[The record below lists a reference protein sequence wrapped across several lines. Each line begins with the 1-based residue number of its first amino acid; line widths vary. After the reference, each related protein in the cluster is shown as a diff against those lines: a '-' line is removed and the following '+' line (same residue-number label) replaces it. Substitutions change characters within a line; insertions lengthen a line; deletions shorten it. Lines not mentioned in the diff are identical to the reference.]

1 MTSVIDVRRGDIL
14 PAVGIIQMLLNRAGA
29 SLTLDGNFGQHT
41 EDAVKAFQR
50 QRSISPTGQVNGGLF
65 DRMDAGSELSILD
78 SVDVTDPNLATMEVA
93 DITRAGGRVVSRAG
107 MSNGVGQAIQD
118 IISQGSGVF
127 LLRMH
132 GHGAPGNIGMSD
144 GRGVPGYHRTDFD
157 SSTIGQVEAEL
168 RRMRSVFGP
177 HGCVQ
182 LMACDTGQGPNGRN
196 LLRRLANIWNVPV
209 SAGIQTQ
216 FAGGLAKS
224 IRFEGPTV
232 TECPGGKTLRQWLA
246 GLPAFAGMSVV

>member
-1 MTSVIDVRRGDIL
+1 MSVIDVRRGDIL

-41 EDAVKAFQR
+41 QDAVKAFQR
-50 QRSISPTGQVNGGLF
+50 QRSISQTGQVDGTLF
-65 DRMDAGSELSILD
+65 DRMDAGSELGILD
-78 SVDVTDPNLATMEVA
+78 SVDVTDPNLASMEVA
-93 DITRAGGRVVSRAG
+93 DITRAGGRVVQRAG

-118 IISQGSGVF
+118 IVSQGSGLF

-132 GHGAPGNIGMSD
+132 GHGAAGNIGMSD
-144 GRGVPGYHRTDFD
+144 GRGIAGQHRTDLD
-157 SSTIGQVEAEL
+157 QSTIAAISAEL
-168 RRMRSVFGP
+168 GRLRGVFGP

-182 LMACDTGQGPNGRN
+182 LMACNTGQGSQGRS
-196 LLRRLANIWNVPV
+196 LLRQLANIWNVPV

-232 TECPGGKTLRQWLA
+232 TECPGGKTLTQWLR
-246 GLPAFAGMSVV
+246 GLPAFAGMSVA

>member
-1 MTSVIDVRRGDIL
+1 MSSVLDVRRGDIL

-41 EDAVKAFQR
+41 QDAVKAFQR
-50 QRSISPTGQVNGGLF
+50 QRSIPQTGQVDGALF
-65 DRMDAGSELSILD
+65 DRMDAGSELPILD
-78 SVDVTDPNLATMEVA
+78 SVDVTDPSLSTMEVA
-93 DITRAGGRVVSRAG
+93 DITRAGGRVIQRAG

-118 IISQGSGVF
+118 IVSQGSNLF

-144 GRGVPGYHRTDFD
+144 GHGVPGQHRTDFD
-157 SSTIGQVEAEL
+157 SATIAAISGEL
-168 RRMRSVFGP
+168 GRLRSVFGS

-182 LMACDTGQGPNGRN
+182 LMACNTGQGPQGRS
-196 LLRRLANIWNVPV
+196 LLRQLANIWGVPV
-209 SAGIQTQ
+209 SAAIQTQ

-224 IRFEGPTV
+224 IRFEGPTI
-232 TECPGGKTLRQWLA
+232 TECPGGKTLSQWLR
-246 GLPAFAGMSVV
+246 GLPAFTGMSIA

>member
-1 MTSVIDVRRGDIL
+1 MSSVLDVRRGDIL
-14 PAVGIIQMLLNRAGA
+14 PAVGIIQMLLNRTGA

-41 EDAVKAFQR
+41 QDAVKAFQS
-50 QRSISPTGQVNGGLF
+50 QRGISQTGQVDGKLF

-78 SVDVTDPNLATMEVA
+78 SVDVTDPNLASMEVS
-93 DITRAGGRVVSRAG
+93 DITRAGGRVVQRAG

-118 IISQGSGVF
+118 IISQGSGLF

-144 GRGVPGYHRTDFD
+144 GHGEAGYHRTDFD
-157 SSTIGQVEAEL
+157 STTIGRISGEL
-168 RRMRSVFGP
+168 GRLRSVFGP

-182 LMACDTGQGPNGRN
+182 LMACNTGQGPQGRS
-196 LLRRLANIWNVPV
+196 LLRQLANIWGVPV

-216 FAGGLAKS
+216 LAGGLSKS

-232 TECPGGKTLRQWLA
+232 TECPGGKTMTQWLRS
-246 GLPAFAGMSVV
+246 LPAFAGMSVA